1 MFVSIKEKEKDESL
15 TKRSYTACDI
25 SAAFSLR
32 PKPSFPPEIHA
43 QTHEHRQT
51 QSLPYV
57 RGPARSPVSPLQAQW
72 GPGIQ
77 QSLIRGGAGSC
88 GRLLHPAWPCSQLRG
103 LHGGLASGSFHQPSL
118 PRGTGSLP
126 SSENLGPQDVVVC
139 CGGSAKERVRLC
151 EHLISG
157 AEGRG
162 LRGSSGLAPR
172 SVVLSLWSWPHAA
185 SFPTSYEQ
193 LHRAAF
199 PTGEG
204 KMKIT
209 IWNSAVFLQYFR
221 SSKDFFCAKKKKK
234 KVFHLPRFLLI
245 TYERKP
251 SSTHF

>member
-1 MFVSIKEKEKDESL
+1 MSGCSVSAHIGTKLQSTVSWCLSQSKKEKDESL

-162 LRGSSGLAPR
+162 LRGSSGLAPA
-172 SVVLSLWSWPHAA
+172 LWSSLCGPGPTPPP
-185 SFPTSYEQ
+185 FPPPMSSC
-193 LHRAAF
+193 
-199 PTGEG
+199 TGQP
-204 KMKIT
+204 
-209 IWNSAVFLQYFR
+209 SQQ
-221 SSKDFFCAKKKKK
+221 
-234 KVFHLPRFLLI
+234 
-245 TYERKP
+245 EREK
-251 SSTHF
+251 